1 MASSS
6 LDFNLSR
13 LTPTY
18 IRILSLMEQGMS
30 PLGVLQAD
38 RYGAYVYGAYSP
50 SKPSN
55 VYGRLINKI
64 SGSGFGH
71 SRYV

>member
-1 MASSS
+1 
-6 LDFNLSR
+6 
-13 LTPTY
+13 
-18 IRILSLMEQGMS
+18 MEQGMS

-38 RYGAYVYGAYSP
+38 RYGAYFYGAYSFSNL
-50 SKPSN
+50 SK
-55 VYGRLINKI
+55 VYGRLITKF